1 MNLRPAVWRQILIRG
16 SVKLSK
22 LNAILLMTMG
32 WDGGHMHQFVIGG
45 TDYAVVDPVFR
56 LGVWDN
62 PPMLDENKVTL
73 AGALGDRKS
82 FTHLYDFGDKWENRV
97 KVEKILPADPD
108 LRSPVCLAGRNACPP
123 DDVGGGPGYIA
134 FLDAIVDP
142 SHEDHEEL
150 LEWCGGGFDPDAFDL
165 AAVNERLSKLKF

>member
-22 LNAILLMTMG
+22 LNAILLTTMG

-62 PPMLDENKVTL
+62 PPMLDENKMTL
-73 AGALGDRKS
+73 AAALGDRKS
-82 FTHLYDFGDKWENRV
+82 FTHLYDFGDSGNIASKSKKSCRRIPTYARRSAW
-97 KVEKILPADPD
+97 PAAT
-108 LRSPVCLAGRNACPP
+108 PVRPMPSVA
-123 DDVGGGPGYIA
+123 VPGT
-134 FLDAIVDP
+134 
-142 SHEDHEEL
+142 SHS
-150 LEWCGGGFDPDAFDL
+150 WTP
-165 AAVNERLSKLKF
+165 